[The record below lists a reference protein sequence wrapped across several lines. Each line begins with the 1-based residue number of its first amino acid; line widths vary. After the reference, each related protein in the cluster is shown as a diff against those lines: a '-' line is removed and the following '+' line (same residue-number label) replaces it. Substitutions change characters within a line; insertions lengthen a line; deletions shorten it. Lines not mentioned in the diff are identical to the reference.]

1 MLIKIV
7 NLYSYKDNKM
17 ITIRLKTLFFLSVII
32 LINSTSL
39 FSQFETG
46 IISTLEAAY
55 PDKNNIKLKK
65 TFSYHIPQNSDF
77 EALILIKSKTN
88 KKFTFN
94 SVSKTLKNINYSIII
109 PVPVEENT
117 GIDSRTEQFLGQIN
131 PDVIRRAPFEV
142 FEIIQPLTK
151 NEIETVSHFSLLKI
165 SVKSTDFK
173 STENFKL
180 NLVLNDGFKTE
191 QLKFKIKVHD
201 ASIPRL
207 EKSKFFYTNWFN
219 LSKMEEMHNLIRW
232 NEEWFIMLDKYA
244 KLMAEGRQ
252 NCIIIPHELISL
264 KSNKISLDEEKMIS
278 FINVF
283 KKYGFKYFESPH
295 LLNRGTNDDWG
306 SPELK
311 TKLRKKGYYSE
322 EGKKEIDT
330 IIRKIKSFT
339 KKYNLENQWLQHIAD
354 EPTDINA
361 QCYKDVSKQIKLIYP
376 EVTIMEAT
384 NAKESLSGSID
395 LWCPLINDFQENQDF
410 FEERE
415 KKGEKIL
422 IYTCL
427 VPGGKWLNRT
437 LDMERI
443 RQVYFGWAGSKYN
456 TFGYLHW
463 GLNQYKANPFK
474 QSVVKHPSPQASSNN
489 FLPAGD
495 THVIYPGTDG
505 PLSSLRFEAH
515 RQGIEDY
522 ELLEK
527 LKLKNP
533 NKHKRFIKKLF
544 LNYTNYSLSIRK
556 YERIRKKLIKS
567 I

>member
-1 MLIKIV
+1 MNINNIK
-7 NLYSYKDNKM
+7 S
-17 ITIRLKTLFFLSVII
+17 LFFLTIII
-32 LINSTSL
+32 LVNTSNL
-39 FSQFETG
+39 FSQYKAG
-46 IISTLEAAY
+46 IISTLQATY
-55 PDKNNIKLKK
+55 PDKNNLKFNN
-65 TFSYHIPQNSDF
+65 TFSYDIPQNSDF
-77 EALILIKSKTN
+77 EALILIRSEHNKT
-88 KKFTFN
+88 FTFN
-94 SVSKTLKNINYSIII
+94 SISKNLTNINYSIIKA
-109 PVPVEENT
+109 VPVEENT
-117 GIDSRTEQFLGQIN
+117 GVDSRTEQFLGQIN
-131 PDVIRRAPFEV
+131 HNVIRRAPFEV
-142 FEIIQPLTK
+142 FEVIQPLTINK
-151 NEIETVSHFSLLKI
+151 IITTSNFSLLRI
-165 SVKSTDFK
+165 SVKSNEFK
-173 STENFKL
+173 SPGSYKL
-180 NLVLNDGFKTE
+180 NVILNDGFKTE
-191 QLKFKIKVHD
+191 KLKFKIKVHD

-207 EKSKFFYTNWFN
+207 EESKFFYTNWFN
-219 LSKMEEMHNLIRW
+219 LSKMEEMHNLLRW
-232 NEEWFIMLDKYA
+232 NKEWFTMLDKYA

-295 LLNRGTNDDWG
+295 LLNRGANDDWG
-306 SPELK
+306 NPELK
-311 TKLRKKGYYSE
+311 TKLRKRGYYSE

-354 EPTDINA
+354 EPTDVNA
-361 QCYKDVSKQIKLIYP
+361 QCYKDVSKQIKSIYP
-376 EVTIMEAT
+376 EITIMEAT

-410 FEERE
+410 FNERE
-415 KKGEKIL
+415 SKGEKIL

-515 RQGIEDY
+515 RKGIEDY

-527 LKLKNP
+527 LKTKNID
-533 NKHKRFIKKLF
+533 KHSRLIKKLF
-544 LNYTNYSLSIRK
+544 FDYTNYSLSIKK
-556 YERIRKKLIKS
+556 YKRIRKKLLKS

>member
-1 MLIKIV
+1 MNINNIK
-7 NLYSYKDNKM
+7 S
-17 ITIRLKTLFFLSVII
+17 LFFLTIII
-32 LINSTSL
+32 LVNTSNL
-39 FSQFETG
+39 FSQYKAG
-46 IISTLEAAY
+46 IISTLQATY
-55 PDKNNIKLKK
+55 PDKNNLKFK
-65 TFSYHIPQNSDF
+65 NTFSYDIPQNSDF
-77 EALILIKSKTN
+77 EALILIRSEHNKT
-88 KKFTFN
+88 FTFN
-94 SVSKTLKNINYSIII
+94 SISKNLTNINYSIIKA
-109 PVPVEENT
+109 VPVEENT
-117 GIDSRTEQFLGQIN
+117 GVDSRTEQFLGQIN
-131 PDVIRRAPFEV
+131 HNVIRRAPFEV
-142 FEIIQPLTK
+142 FEVIQPLTINK
-151 NEIETVSHFSLLKI
+151 IITTSNFSLLRI
-165 SVKSTDFK
+165 SVKSNEFK
-173 STENFKL
+173 SPGSYKL
-180 NLVLNDGFKTE
+180 NVILNDGFKTE

-207 EKSKFFYTNWFN
+207 EESKFFYTNWFN
-219 LSKMEEMHNLIRW
+219 LSKMEEMHNLLRW
-232 NEEWFIMLDKYA
+232 NKEWFTMLDKYA

-295 LLNRGTNDDWG
+295 LLNRGANDDWG
-306 SPELK
+306 NPELK
-311 TKLRKKGYYSE
+311 TKLRKRGYYSE

-354 EPTDINA
+354 EPTDVNA
-361 QCYKDVSKQIKLIYP
+361 QCYKDVSKQIKSIYP
-376 EVTIMEAT
+376 EITIMEAT

-410 FEERE
+410 FNERE
-415 KKGEKIL
+415 SKGEKIL

-515 RQGIEDY
+515 RKGIEDY

-527 LKLKNP
+527 LKTKNID
-533 NKHKRFIKKLF
+533 KHSRLIKKLF
-544 LNYTNYSLSIRK
+544 FDYTNYSLSIKK
-556 YERIRKKLIKS
+556 YKRIRKKLLKS

>member
-1 MLIKIV
+1 MKS
-7 NLYSYKDNKM
+7 NEFKSPGSYKLN
-17 ITIRLKTLFFLSVII
+17 VI
-32 LINSTSL
+32 
-39 FSQFETG
+39 
-46 IISTLEAAY
+46 
-55 PDKNNIKLKK
+55 
-65 TFSYHIPQNSDF
+65 
-77 EALILIKSKTN
+77 
-88 KKFTFN
+88 
-94 SVSKTLKNINYSIII
+94 
-109 PVPVEENT
+109 
-117 GIDSRTEQFLGQIN
+117 
-131 PDVIRRAPFEV
+131 
-142 FEIIQPLTK
+142 
-151 NEIETVSHFSLLKI
+151 
-165 SVKSTDFK
+165 
-173 STENFKL
+173 
-180 NLVLNDGFKTE
+180 LNDGFKTE

-207 EKSKFFYTNWFN
+207 EESKFFYTNWFN
-219 LSKMEEMHNLIRW
+219 LSKMEEMHNLLRW
-232 NEEWFIMLDKYA
+232 NKEWFTMLDKYA

-295 LLNRGTNDDWG
+295 LLNRGANDDWG
-306 SPELK
+306 NPELK
-311 TKLRKKGYYSE
+311 TKLRKRGYYSE

-354 EPTDINA
+354 EPTDVNA
-361 QCYKDVSKQIKLIYP
+361 QCYKDVSKQIKSIYP
-376 EVTIMEAT
+376 EITIMEAT

-410 FEERE
+410 FNERE
-415 KKGEKIL
+415 SKGEKIL

-515 RQGIEDY
+515 RKGIEDY

-527 LKLKNP
+527 LKTKNID
-533 NKHKRFIKKLF
+533 KHSRLIKKLF
-544 LNYTNYSLSIRK
+544 FDYTNYSLSIKK
-556 YERIRKKLIKS
+556 YKRIRKKLLKS

>member
-1 MLIKIV
+1 MNINNIK
-7 NLYSYKDNKM
+7 S
-17 ITIRLKTLFFLSVII
+17 LFFLTIII
-32 LINSTSL
+32 LVNTSNL
-39 FSQFETG
+39 FSQYKAG
-46 IISTLEAAY
+46 IISTLQATY
-55 PDKNNIKLKK
+55 PDKNNLKFNN
-65 TFSYHIPQNSDF
+65 TFSYDIPQNSDF
-77 EALILIKSKTN
+77 EALILIRSEHNKT
-88 KKFTFN
+88 FTFN
-94 SVSKTLKNINYSIII
+94 SISKNLTNINYSIIKA
-109 PVPVEENT
+109 VPVEENT
-117 GIDSRTEQFLGQIN
+117 GVDSRTEQFLGQIN
-131 PDVIRRAPFEV
+131 HNVIRRAPFEV
-142 FEIIQPLTK
+142 FEIIQPLTINK
-151 NEIETVSHFSLLKI
+151 IITTSNFSLLRI
-165 SVKSTDFK
+165 SVKSNEFK
-173 STENFKL
+173 SPGSYKL
-180 NLVLNDGFKTE
+180 NVILNDGFKTE

-207 EKSKFFYTNWFN
+207 EESKFFYTNWFN
-219 LSKMEEMHNLIRW
+219 LSKMEEMHNLLRW
-232 NEEWFIMLDKYA
+232 NKEWFTMLDKYA

-295 LLNRGTNDDWG
+295 LLNRGANDDWG
-306 SPELK
+306 NPELK
-311 TKLRKKGYYSE
+311 TKLRKRGYYSE

-354 EPTDINA
+354 EPTDVNA
-361 QCYKDVSKQIKLIYP
+361 QCYKDVSKQIKSIYP
-376 EVTIMEAT
+376 EITIMEAT

-410 FEERE
+410 FNERE
-415 KKGEKIL
+415 SKGEKIL

-515 RQGIEDY
+515 RKGIEDY

-527 LKLKNP
+527 LKIKNID
-533 NKHKRFIKKLF
+533 KHSRLIKKLF
-544 LNYTNYSLSIRK
+544 FDYTNYSLSIKK
-556 YERIRKKLIKS
+556 YKRIRKKLLKS

>member
-1 MLIKIV
+1 MNINNIK
-7 NLYSYKDNKM
+7 S
-17 ITIRLKTLFFLSVII
+17 LFFLTIII
-32 LINSTSL
+32 LVNTSNL
-39 FSQFETG
+39 FSQYKAG
-46 IISTLEAAY
+46 IISTLQATY
-55 PDKNNIKLKK
+55 PDKNNLKFNN
-65 TFSYHIPQNSDF
+65 TFSYDIPQNSDF
-77 EALILIKSKTN
+77 EALILIRSEHNKT
-88 KKFTFN
+88 FTFN
-94 SVSKTLKNINYSIII
+94 SISKNLTNINYSIIKA
-109 PVPVEENT
+109 VPVEENT
-117 GIDSRTEQFLGQIN
+117 GVDSRTEQFLGQIN
-131 PDVIRRAPFEV
+131 HNVIRRAPFEV
-142 FEIIQPLTK
+142 FEVIQPLTINK
-151 NEIETVSHFSLLKI
+151 IITTSNFSLLRI
-165 SVKSTDFK
+165 SVKSNEFK
-173 STENFKL
+173 SPGSYKL
-180 NLVLNDGFKTE
+180 NVILNDGFKTE

-207 EKSKFFYTNWFN
+207 EESKFFYTNWFN
-219 LSKMEEMHNLIRW
+219 LSKMEEMHNLLRW
-232 NEEWFIMLDKYA
+232 NKEWFTMLDKYA

-252 NCIIIPHELISL
+252 NCIIIPHELISV

-295 LLNRGTNDDWG
+295 LLNRGANDDWG
-306 SPELK
+306 NPELK
-311 TKLRKKGYYSE
+311 TKLRKRGYYSE

-354 EPTDINA
+354 EPTDVNA
-361 QCYKDVSKQIKLIYP
+361 QCYKDVSKQIKSIYP
-376 EVTIMEAT
+376 EITIMEAT

-410 FEERE
+410 FNERE
-415 KKGEKIL
+415 LKGEKIL

-515 RQGIEDY
+515 RKGIEDY

-527 LKLKNP
+527 LKTKNID
-533 NKHKRFIKKLF
+533 KHSRLIKKLF
-544 LNYTNYSLSIRK
+544 FDYTNYSLSIKK
-556 YERIRKKLIKS
+556 YKRIRKKLLKS

>member
-1 MLIKIV
+1 
-7 NLYSYKDNKM
+7 M

-117 GIDSRTEQFLGQIN
+117 GVDSRTEQFLGQIN

-151 NEIETVSHFSLLKI
+151 NEIETVSHFSLLRI
-165 SVKSTDFK
+165 SVKSIDFK
-173 STENFKL
+173 STGNFKL

-191 QLKFKIKVHD
+191 QLKFKIKVHV
-201 ASIPRL
+201 ASVPKL
-207 EKSKFFYTNWFN
+207 EESKFFYTNWFN
-219 LSKMEEMHNLIRW
+219 LSKMEEMHNLKRW
-232 NEEWFIMLDKYA
+232 NEEWYVMLDKYA

-264 KSNKISLDEEKMIS
+264 KNNKISLDEEKMIS

-295 LLNRGTNDDWG
+295 LLNRGANDDWG

-311 TKLRKKGYYSE
+311 TKLRKKGYYSD
-322 EGKKEIDT
+322 EGKREIDT

-339 KKYNLENQWLQHIAD
+339 KKYKLDNQWLQHIAD
-354 EPTDINA
+354 EPTDNNA

-415 KKGEKIL
+415 KKGEKVL

-495 THVIYPGTDG
+495 THVIYPGIDG

-527 LKLKNP
+527 LKVKNP
-533 NKHKRFIKKLF
+533 DKHSRFIKKLF

-556 YERIRKKLIKS
+556 YERIRKNLLKS

>member
-1 MLIKIV
+1 
-7 NLYSYKDNKM
+7 M
-17 ITIRLKTLFFLSVII
+17 IGIRLKTLFFLNVFI
-32 LINSTSL
+32 LINSASL
-39 FSQFETG
+39 FSQFDSG

-65 TFSYHIPQNSDF
+65 TFSYNIPQNSDF

-94 SVSKTLKNINYSIII
+94 LISKTLKNINYSIVK

-117 GIDSRTEQFLGQIN
+117 GVDSRTEQFLGQIN

-201 ASIPRL
+201 ASIPKL

-295 LLNRGTNDDWG
+295 LLNRGANDDWG

-495 THVIYPGTDG
+495 THVIYPGADG

-533 NKHKRFIKKLF
+533 NKHARLIKKLF

-556 YERIRKKLIKS
+556 YERIRKKLLKS

>member
-1 MLIKIV
+1 
-7 NLYSYKDNKM
+7 M

-39 FSQFETG
+39 FSQFDTG

-94 SVSKTLKNINYSIII
+94 LVSKTLKNINYSIII

-117 GIDSRTEQFLGQIN
+117 GVDSRTEQFLGQIN

-151 NEIETVSHFSLLKI
+151 NEIETVSNFSLLRI

-173 STENFKL
+173 STGNFKL

-201 ASIPRL
+201 ASIPKL

-295 LLNRGTNDDWG
+295 LLNRGANDDWG

-533 NKHKRFIKKLF
+533 NKHARLIKKLF

-556 YERIRKKLIKS
+556 YERIRKKLLKS

>member
-1 MLIKIV
+1 
-7 NLYSYKDNKM
+7 M

-117 GIDSRTEQFLGQIN
+117 GVDSRTEQFLGQIN

-151 NEIETVSHFSLLKI
+151 NEIETVSNFSLLRI

-173 STENFKL
+173 STGNFKL

-191 QLKFKIKVHD
+191 QLKFKIKVHV
-201 ASIPRL
+201 ASVPKL
-207 EKSKFFYTNWFN
+207 EESKFFYTNWFN
-219 LSKMEEMHNLIRW
+219 LSKMEEMHNLKRW
-232 NEEWFIMLDKYA
+232 NEEWFVMLDKYA
-244 KLMAEGRQ
+244 KLIGEGRQ

-264 KSNKISLDEEKMIS
+264 KNNKISLDEEKMIS

-295 LLNRGTNDDWG
+295 LLNRGANDDWG
-306 SPELK
+306 SPELI

-322 EGKKEIDT
+322 GGKKEIDT

-339 KKYNLENQWLQHIAD
+339 KKYKLDNQWLQHIAD
-354 EPTDINA
+354 EPTDNNA

-410 FEERE
+410 FKERE
-415 KKGEKIL
+415 KNGEKIL

-495 THVIYPGTDG
+495 THVIYPGNDG

-533 NKHKRFIKKLF
+533 DKHLRLIKKLF
-544 LNYTNYSLSIRK
+544 LNYTNYSLSIKK
-556 YERIRKKLIKS
+556 YERIRKNLLKS

>member
-1 MLIKIV
+1 MNINNIK
-7 NLYSYKDNKM
+7 S
-17 ITIRLKTLFFLSVII
+17 LFFLTIII
-32 LINSTSL
+32 LVNTSNL
-39 FSQFETG
+39 FSQYKAG
-46 IISTLEAAY
+46 IISTLQATY
-55 PDKNNIKLKK
+55 PDKNNLKFNN
-65 TFSYHIPQNSDF
+65 TFSYDIPQNSDF
-77 EALILIKSKTN
+77 EALILIRSEHNKT
-88 KKFTFN
+88 FTFN
-94 SVSKTLKNINYSIII
+94 SISKNLTNINYSIIKA
-109 PVPVEENT
+109 VPVEENT
-117 GIDSRTEQFLGQIN
+117 GVDSRTEQFLGQIN
-131 PDVIRRAPFEV
+131 HNVIRRAPFEV
-142 FEIIQPLTK
+142 FEIIQPLTINK
-151 NEIETVSHFSLLKI
+151 IITTSNFSLLRI
-165 SVKSTDFK
+165 SVKSNEFK
-173 STENFKL
+173 SPGSYKL
-180 NLVLNDGFKTE
+180 NVILNDGFKTE

-207 EKSKFFYTNWFN
+207 EESKFFYTNWFN
-219 LSKMEEMHNLIRW
+219 LSKMEEMHNLLRW
-232 NEEWFIMLDKYA
+232 NKEWFTMLDKYA

-252 NCIIIPHELISL
+252 NCIIIPHELISV

-295 LLNRGTNDDWG
+295 LLNRGANDDWG
-306 SPELK
+306 NPELK
-311 TKLRKKGYYSE
+311 TKLRKRGYYSE

-354 EPTDINA
+354 EPTDVNA
-361 QCYKDVSKQIKLIYP
+361 QCYKDVSKQIKSIYP
-376 EVTIMEAT
+376 EITIMEAT

-410 FEERE
+410 FNERE
-415 KKGEKIL
+415 SKGEKIL

-515 RQGIEDY
+515 RKGIEDY

-527 LKLKNP
+527 LKTKNID
-533 NKHKRFIKKLF
+533 KHSRLIKKLF
-544 LNYTNYSLSIRK
+544 FDYTNYSLSIKK
-556 YERIRKKLIKS
+556 YKRIRKKLLKS

>member
-1 MLIKIV
+1 MNINNIK
-7 NLYSYKDNKM
+7 S
-17 ITIRLKTLFFLSVII
+17 LFFLTIII
-32 LINSTSL
+32 LVNTSNL
-39 FSQFETG
+39 FSQYKAG
-46 IISTLEAAY
+46 IISTLQATY
-55 PDKNNIKLKK
+55 PDKNNLKFNN
-65 TFSYHIPQNSDF
+65 TFSYDIPQNSDF
-77 EALILIKSKTN
+77 EALILIRSEHNKT
-88 KKFTFN
+88 FTFN
-94 SVSKTLKNINYSIII
+94 SISKNLTNINYSTIRA
-109 PVPVEENT
+109 VPVEENT
-117 GIDSRTEQFLGQIN
+117 GVDSRTEQFLGQIN
-131 PDVIRRAPFEV
+131 HNVIRRAPFEV
-142 FEIIQPLTK
+142 FEIIQPLTINK
-151 NEIETVSHFSLLKI
+151 IITTSNFSLLRI
-165 SVKSTDFK
+165 SVKSNEFK
-173 STENFKL
+173 SPGSYKL
-180 NLVLNDGFKTE
+180 NVILNDGFKTE

-207 EKSKFFYTNWFN
+207 EESKFFYTNWFN
-219 LSKMEEMHNLIRW
+219 LSKMEEMHNLLRW
-232 NEEWFIMLDKYA
+232 NKEWFTMLDKYA

-252 NCIIIPHELISL
+252 NCIIIPHELISV

-295 LLNRGTNDDWG
+295 LLNRGANDDWG
-306 SPELK
+306 NPELK
-311 TKLRKKGYYSE
+311 TKLRKRGYYSE

-354 EPTDINA
+354 EPTDVNA
-361 QCYKDVSKQIKLIYP
+361 QCYKDVSKQIKSIYP
-376 EVTIMEAT
+376 EITIMEAT

-410 FEERE
+410 FNERVS
-415 KKGEKIL
+415 KGEKIL

-427 VPGGKWLNRT
+427 IPGGKWLNRT

-515 RQGIEDY
+515 RKGIEDY

-527 LKLKNP
+527 LKTKNID
-533 NKHKRFIKKLF
+533 KHSRLIKKLF
-544 LNYTNYSLSIRK
+544 FDYTNYSLSIKK
-556 YERIRKKLIKS
+556 YKRIRKKLLKS

>member
-1 MLIKIV
+1 
-7 NLYSYKDNKM
+7 M

-88 KKFTFN
+88 KKFIFN

-117 GIDSRTEQFLGQIN
+117 GVDSRTEQFLGQIN

-151 NEIETVSHFSLLKI
+151 NEIETVSNFSLLRI

-173 STENFKL
+173 STGNFKL

-191 QLKFKIKVHD
+191 QLKFKIKVHV
-201 ASIPRL
+201 ASVPKL
-207 EKSKFFYTNWFN
+207 EESKFFYTNWFN
-219 LSKMEEMHNLIRW
+219 LSKMEEMHNLKRW
-232 NEEWFIMLDKYA
+232 NEEWFVMLDKYA

-264 KSNKISLDEEKMIS
+264 KNNKISLDEEKMIS

-283 KKYGFKYFESPH
+283 RKYGFKYFESPH
-295 LLNRGTNDDWG
+295 LLNRGANDDWG

-322 EGKKEIDT
+322 DGKKEIDT

-339 KKYNLENQWLQHIAD
+339 KKYKLDNQWLQHIAD
-354 EPTDINA
+354 EPTDNNA
-361 QCYKDVSKQIKLIYP
+361 QCYKDVSKQIKSIYP

-410 FEERE
+410 FKERE
-415 KKGEKIL
+415 KKGERIL

-495 THVIYPGTDG
+495 THVIYPGING

-533 NKHKRFIKKLF
+533 NKHKRLIKKLF

-556 YERIRKKLIKS
+556 YERIRKNLIKS

>member
-1 MLIKIV
+1 
-7 NLYSYKDNKM
+7 M

-117 GIDSRTEQFLGQIN
+117 GVDSRTEQFLGQIN
-131 PDVIRRAPFEV
+131 PNVIRRAPFEV

-151 NEIETVSHFSLLKI
+151 NEIETVSHFSLLRI
-165 SVKSTDFK
+165 SVKSIDFK
-173 STENFKL
+173 STGNFKL

-191 QLKFKIKVHD
+191 QLKFKIKVHV
-201 ASIPRL
+201 ASVPKL
-207 EKSKFFYTNWFN
+207 EESKFFYTNWFN
-219 LSKMEEMHNLIRW
+219 LSKMEEMHNLKRW
-232 NEEWFIMLDKYA
+232 NEEWYVMLDKYA

-264 KSNKISLDEEKMIS
+264 KNNKISLDEEKMIS

-295 LLNRGTNDDWG
+295 LLNRGANDDWG

-311 TKLRKKGYYSE
+311 TKLRKKGYYSD
-322 EGKKEIDT
+322 EGKREIDT

-339 KKYNLENQWLQHIAD
+339 KKYKLDNQWLQHIAD
-354 EPTDINA
+354 EPTDNNA

-395 LWCPLINDFQENQDF
+395 LWCPLINDFQENQHF

-415 KKGEKIL
+415 KKGEKVL

-495 THVIYPGTDG
+495 THVIYPGIDG

-522 ELLEK
+522 ELLKK

-533 NKHKRFIKKLF
+533 EKHSRFIKKLF
-544 LNYTNYSLSIRK
+544 INYTNYSLSIRK
-556 YERIRKKLIKS
+556 YERIRKNLLKS

>member
-1 MLIKIV
+1 MNINNIK
-7 NLYSYKDNKM
+7 S
-17 ITIRLKTLFFLSVII
+17 LFFLTIII
-32 LINSTSL
+32 LVNTSNL
-39 FSQFETG
+39 FSQYKAG
-46 IISTLEAAY
+46 IISTLQATY
-55 PDKNNIKLKK
+55 PDKNNLKFNK
-65 TFSYHIPQNSDF
+65 IFSYDVPQNSDF
-77 EALILIKSKTN
+77 EALILIRSKHN
-88 KKFTFN
+88 KTFTFN
-94 SVSKTLKNINYSIII
+94 SISKNLTNINYSIIKA
-109 PVPVEENT
+109 VPVEENT
-117 GIDSRTEQFLGQIN
+117 GVDSRTEQFLGQIN
-131 PDVIRRAPFEV
+131 NNVIRRAPFEV
-142 FEIIQPLTK
+142 FEVIQPLTINK
-151 NEIETVSHFSLLKI
+151 IITTSNFSLMRI
-165 SVKSTDFK
+165 SVKSNEFK
-173 STENFKL
+173 SPGNYKL
-180 NLVLNDGFKTE
+180 NIILNDGFKTE
-191 QLKFKIKVHD
+191 KLKFKIKVHD
-201 ASIPRL
+201 ASIPIL
-207 EKSKFFYTNWFN
+207 EESKFFYTNWFN
-219 LSKMEEMHNLIRW
+219 LSKMEEMHNLLRW
-232 NEEWFIMLDKYA
+232 NKEWFTMLDKYA

-252 NCIIIPHELISL
+252 NCIIIPHELISI

-295 LLNRGTNDDWG
+295 LLNRGANDDWG
-306 SPELK
+306 NPELK
-311 TKLRKKGYYSE
+311 TKLRKRGYYSE

-354 EPTDINA
+354 EPTDVNA
-361 QCYKDVSKQIKLIYP
+361 QCYKDVSKQIKSIYP
-376 EVTIMEAT
+376 EITIMEAT

-410 FEERE
+410 FNERE
-415 KKGEKIL
+415 SKGEKIL

-515 RQGIEDY
+515 RKGIEDY

-527 LKLKNP
+527 LKTKNI
-533 NKHKRFIKKLF
+533 NKHSRLIKKLF
-544 LNYTNYSLSIRK
+544 FDYTNYSLSIKK
-556 YERIRKKLIKS
+556 YKRIRKKLLKS

>member
-1 MLIKIV
+1 
-7 NLYSYKDNKM
+7 M
-17 ITIRLKTLFFLSVII
+17 IGIRLKTLFFLNVFI
-32 LINSTSL
+32 LINSASL
-39 FSQFETG
+39 FSQFDSG

-65 TFSYHIPQNSDF
+65 TFSYNIPQNSDF

-94 SVSKTLKNINYSIII
+94 LISKTLKNINYSIIK

-117 GIDSRTEQFLGQIN
+117 GVDSRTEQFLGQIN

-173 STENFKL
+173 STGNFKL

-201 ASIPRL
+201 ASIPKL

-295 LLNRGTNDDWG
+295 LLNRGANDDWG

-495 THVIYPGTDG
+495 THVIYPGADG

-533 NKHKRFIKKLF
+533 NKHARLIKKLF

-556 YERIRKKLIKS
+556 YERIRKKLLKS

>member
-1 MLIKIV
+1 
-7 NLYSYKDNKM
+7 M

-55 PDKNNIKLKK
+55 PDKNNLKLKK
-65 TFSYHIPQNSDF
+65 TFSYHISQNTDF

-117 GIDSRTEQFLGQIN
+117 GVDSRTEQFLGQIN

-151 NEIETVSHFSLLKI
+151 NEIETVSNFSLLRI

-173 STENFKL
+173 STGNFKL

-191 QLKFKIKVHD
+191 QLKFKIKVHV
-201 ASIPRL
+201 ASVPKL
-207 EKSKFFYTNWFN
+207 EESKFFYTNWFN
-219 LSKMEEMHNLIRW
+219 LSKMEEMHNLKRW
-232 NEEWFIMLDKYA
+232 NEEWFVMLDKYA

-264 KSNKISLDEEKMIS
+264 KNNKISLDEEKMIS

-295 LLNRGTNDDWG
+295 LLNRGANDDWG

-322 EGKKEIDT
+322 DGKKEIDT

-339 KKYNLENQWLQHIAD
+339 KKYKLDNQWLQHIAD
-354 EPTDINA
+354 EPTDNNA
-361 QCYKDVSKQIKLIYP
+361 QCYKDVSKQIKSIYP

-410 FEERE
+410 FKERE
-415 KKGEKIL
+415 KKGERIL

-495 THVIYPGTDG
+495 THVIYPGING

-533 NKHKRFIKKLF
+533 NKHARLIKKLF

-556 YERIRKKLIKS
+556 YERIRKKLLKS

>member
-1 MLIKIV
+1 
-7 NLYSYKDNKM
+7 M

-77 EALILIKSKTN
+77 EGLILIKSKTN

-94 SVSKTLKNINYSIII
+94 SVSKTLKNINYSVII

-117 GIDSRTEQFLGQIN
+117 GVDSRTEQFLGQIN

-151 NEIETVSHFSLLKI
+151 NEIETVSNFSLLRI

-173 STENFKL
+173 STGNFKL

-191 QLKFKIKVHD
+191 QLKFKIKVHV
-201 ASIPRL
+201 ASVPKL
-207 EKSKFFYTNWFN
+207 EESKFFYTNWFN
-219 LSKMEEMHNLIRW
+219 LSKMEEMHNLKRW
-232 NEEWFIMLDKYA
+232 NEEWFVMLDKYA

-264 KSNKISLDEEKMIS
+264 KNNKISLDEEKMIS

-295 LLNRGTNDDWG
+295 LLNRGANDDWG
-306 SPELK
+306 SPELI

-322 EGKKEIDT
+322 DGKKEIDT

-339 KKYNLENQWLQHIAD
+339 KKYKLDNQWLQHIAD

>member
-1 MLIKIV
+1 
-7 NLYSYKDNKM
+7 M

-39 FSQFETG
+39 FSQFDTG

-117 GIDSRTEQFLGQIN
+117 GVDSRTEQFLGQIN

-151 NEIETVSHFSLLKI
+151 NEIETVSHFSLLRI

-173 STENFKL
+173 STGNFKL

-201 ASIPRL
+201 ASIPKL

-283 KKYGFKYFESPH
+283 RKYGFKYFESPH
-295 LLNRGTNDDWG
+295 LLNRGANDDWG

-533 NKHKRFIKKLF
+533 NKHARLIKKLF

-556 YERIRKKLIKS
+556 YERIRKKLLKS

>member
-1 MLIKIV
+1 MNINNIK
-7 NLYSYKDNKM
+7 S
-17 ITIRLKTLFFLSVII
+17 LFFLNIII
-32 LINSTSL
+32 LVNTSNL
-39 FSQFETG
+39 FSQYKAG
-46 IISTLEAAY
+46 IISTLQATY
-55 PDKNNIKLKK
+55 PDKNNLKFNN
-65 TFSYHIPQNSDF
+65 TFSYDIPQNSDF
-77 EALILIKSKTN
+77 EALILIRSEHNKT
-88 KKFTFN
+88 FTFN
-94 SVSKTLKNINYSIII
+94 SISKNLTNINYSIIKA
-109 PVPVEENT
+109 VPVEENT
-117 GIDSRTEQFLGQIN
+117 GVDSRTEQFLGQIN
-131 PDVIRRAPFEV
+131 HNVIRRAPFEV
-142 FEIIQPLTK
+142 FEIIQPLTINK
-151 NEIETVSHFSLLKI
+151 IITTSNFSLLRI
-165 SVKSTDFK
+165 SVKSNEFK
-173 STENFKL
+173 SPGSYKL
-180 NLVLNDGFKTE
+180 NVILNDGFKTE

-207 EKSKFFYTNWFN
+207 EESKFFYTNWFN
-219 LSKMEEMHNLIRW
+219 LSKMEEMHNLLRW
-232 NEEWFIMLDKYA
+232 NKEWFTMLDKYA

-295 LLNRGTNDDWG
+295 LLNRGANDDWG
-306 SPELK
+306 NPELK
-311 TKLRKKGYYSE
+311 TKLRKRGYYSE

-354 EPTDINA
+354 EPTDVNA
-361 QCYKDVSKQIKLIYP
+361 QCYKDVSKQIKSIYP
-376 EVTIMEAT
+376 EITIMEAT

-410 FEERE
+410 FNERE
-415 KKGEKIL
+415 SKGEKIL

-515 RQGIEDY
+515 RKGIEDY

-527 LKLKNP
+527 LKTKNID
-533 NKHKRFIKKLF
+533 KHSRLIKKLF
-544 LNYTNYSLSIRK
+544 FDYTNYSLSIKK
-556 YERIRKKLIKS
+556 YKRIRKKLLKS

>member
-1 MLIKIV
+1 MNINNIK
-7 NLYSYKDNKM
+7 S
-17 ITIRLKTLFFLSVII
+17 LFFLTIII
-32 LINSTSL
+32 LVNTSNL
-39 FSQFETG
+39 FSQYKAG
-46 IISTLEAAY
+46 IISTLQATY
-55 PDKNNIKLKK
+55 PDKNNLKFNN
-65 TFSYHIPQNSDF
+65 TFSYDIPQNSDF
-77 EALILIKSKTN
+77 EALILIRSEHNKT
-88 KKFTFN
+88 FTFN
-94 SVSKTLKNINYSIII
+94 SISKNLTNINYSTIRA
-109 PVPVEENT
+109 VPVEENT
-117 GIDSRTEQFLGQIN
+117 GVDSRTEQFLGQIN
-131 PDVIRRAPFEV
+131 HNVIRRAPFEV
-142 FEIIQPLTK
+142 FEIIQPLTINK
-151 NEIETVSHFSLLKI
+151 IITTSNFSLLRI
-165 SVKSTDFK
+165 SVKSNEFK
-173 STENFKL
+173 SPGSYKL
-180 NLVLNDGFKTE
+180 NVILNDGFKTE

-207 EKSKFFYTNWFN
+207 EESKFFYTNWFN
-219 LSKMEEMHNLIRW
+219 LSKMEEMHNLLRW
-232 NEEWFIMLDKYA
+232 NKEWFTMLDKYA

-252 NCIIIPHELISL
+252 NCIIIPHELISV

-295 LLNRGTNDDWG
+295 LLNRGANDDWG
-306 SPELK
+306 NPELK
-311 TKLRKKGYYSE
+311 TKLRKRGYYSE

-354 EPTDINA
+354 EPTDVNA
-361 QCYKDVSKQIKLIYP
+361 QCYKDVSKQIKSIYP
-376 EVTIMEAT
+376 EITIMEAT

-410 FEERE
+410 FNEIES
-415 KKGEKIL
+415 KGEKIL

-515 RQGIEDY
+515 RKGIEDY

-527 LKLKNP
+527 LKTKNID
-533 NKHKRFIKKLF
+533 KHSRLIKKLF
-544 LNYTNYSLSIRK
+544 FDYTNYSLSIKK
-556 YERIRKKLIKS
+556 YKRIRKKLLKS

>member
-1 MLIKIV
+1 
-7 NLYSYKDNKM
+7 M

-39 FSQFETG
+39 FSQFDTG

-88 KKFTFN
+88 KKFIFN

-117 GIDSRTEQFLGQIN
+117 GVDSRTEQFLGQIN
-131 PDVIRRAPFEV
+131 PDVIRRAPFKV

-151 NEIETVSHFSLLKI
+151 NEIETVSNFSLLRI

-173 STENFKL
+173 STGNFKL

-201 ASIPRL
+201 ASIPKL

-283 KKYGFKYFESPH
+283 RKYGFKYFESPH
-295 LLNRGTNDDWG
+295 LLNRGANDDWG

-376 EVTIMEAT
+376 EVIIMEAT

-533 NKHKRFIKKLF
+533 NKHARLIKKLL

-556 YERIRKKLIKS
+556 YERIRKKLLKS

>member
-1 MLIKIV
+1 
-7 NLYSYKDNKM
+7 M

-77 EALILIKSKTN
+77 EALILIKSKSN

-117 GIDSRTEQFLGQIN
+117 GVDSRTEQFLGQIN

-151 NEIETVSHFSLLKI
+151 NEIETVSHFSLLRI
-165 SVKSTDFK
+165 SVKSIDFK
-173 STENFKL
+173 STGNFKL

-191 QLKFKIKVHD
+191 QLKFKIKVHV
-201 ASIPRL
+201 ASVPKL
-207 EKSKFFYTNWFN
+207 EESKFFYTNWFN
-219 LSKMEEMHNLIRW
+219 LSKMEEMHNLKRW
-232 NEEWFIMLDKYA
+232 NEEWFVMLDKYA

-264 KSNKISLDEEKMIS
+264 KNNKISLDEEKMIS

-295 LLNRGTNDDWG
+295 LLNRGANDDWG

-311 TKLRKKGYYSE
+311 TKLRKKGYYSD
-322 EGKKEIDT
+322 EGKREIDT

-339 KKYNLENQWLQHIAD
+339 KKYKLDNQWLQHIAD
-354 EPTDINA
+354 EPTDNNA

-415 KKGEKIL
+415 KKGEKVL

-495 THVIYPGTDG
+495 THVIYPGIDG

-527 LKLKNP
+527 LKVKNP
-533 NKHKRFIKKLF
+533 DKHSRFIKKLF

-556 YERIRKKLIKS
+556 YERIRKNLLKS

>member
-1 MLIKIV
+1 MNINNIK
-7 NLYSYKDNKM
+7 S
-17 ITIRLKTLFFLSVII
+17 LFFLTIII
-32 LINSTSL
+32 LVNTSNL
-39 FSQFETG
+39 FSQYKAG
-46 IISTLEAAY
+46 IISTLQATY
-55 PDKNNIKLKK
+55 PDKNNLKFNN
-65 TFSYHIPQNSDF
+65 TFSYDIPQNSDF
-77 EALILIKSKTN
+77 EALILIRSEHNKT
-88 KKFTFN
+88 FTFN
-94 SVSKTLKNINYSIII
+94 SISKNLTNINYSTIRA
-109 PVPVEENT
+109 VPVEENT
-117 GIDSRTEQFLGQIN
+117 GVDSRTEQFLGQIN
-131 PDVIRRAPFEV
+131 HNVIRRAPFEV
-142 FEIIQPLTK
+142 FEIIQPLTINK
-151 NEIETVSHFSLLKI
+151 IITTSNFSLLRI
-165 SVKSTDFK
+165 SVKSNEFK
-173 STENFKL
+173 SPGSYKL
-180 NLVLNDGFKTE
+180 NVILNDGFKTE

-207 EKSKFFYTNWFN
+207 EESKFFYTNWFN
-219 LSKMEEMHNLIRW
+219 LSKMEEMHNLLRW
-232 NEEWFIMLDKYA
+232 NKEWFTMLDKYA

-252 NCIIIPHELISL
+252 NCIIIPHELISV

-295 LLNRGTNDDWG
+295 LLNRGANDDWG
-306 SPELK
+306 NPELK
-311 TKLRKKGYYSE
+311 TKLRKRGYYSE

-354 EPTDINA
+354 EPTDVNA
-361 QCYKDVSKQIKLIYP
+361 QCYKDVSKQIKSIYP
-376 EVTIMEAT
+376 EITIMEAT

-410 FEERE
+410 FNERE
-415 KKGEKIL
+415 SKGEKIL

-515 RQGIEDY
+515 RKGIEDY

-527 LKLKNP
+527 LKTKNID
-533 NKHKRFIKKLF
+533 KHSRLIKKLF
-544 LNYTNYSLSIRK
+544 FDYTNYSLSIKK
-556 YERIRKKLIKS
+556 YKRIRKKLLKS